1 MKLTCLTSVL
11 FFISALYSQSP
22 EHNINNPSGRLD
34 FSLANKNDGS
44 SRYAWQLS
52 KEAIPPRPYSA
63 LITISARHQS
73 LDTMS
78 ALFRFDGKVPKHLRR
93 TAVYEIV
100 ACADYLEAG
109 TKVSL
114 STARIRSMFADA
126 GLFLNSPVLNLITVD
141 ADASTTRTLLELG
154 TGLAPGGSFAAVV
167 ASSNEYVRAAAF
179 GGSLILSLLG
189 RSKQR
194 PIAITDPGHLDVD
207 KGCASYLTLAK
218 WPSKGSGKEFATVTV
233 MEWKYGNEVRNEGA
247 RE

>member
-1 MKLTCLTSVL
+1 MKSCLTSIL
-11 FFISALYSQSP
+11 FFVSTLYSQSP
-22 EHNINNPSGRLD
+22 EHSINNPGGRLD
-34 FSLANKNDGS
+34 FPLVNQNDDS
-44 SRYAWQLS
+44 SKRSWYGLNEI
-52 KEAIPPRPYSA
+52 KIPPRPYSA

-100 ACADYLEAG
+100 ACADYLETG

-141 ADASTTRTLLELG
+141 ADASTARTLLELG

-194 PIAITDPGHLDVD
+194 PVAITDPGHLDVD
-207 KGCASYLTLAK
+207 KGCTSYLTLAK
-218 WPSKGSGKEFATVTV
+218 WPSRGSGKEVATVTV
-233 MEWKYGNEVRNEGA
+233 IEWKYRNEVRNEGA
-247 RE
+247 KE